1 MNQMLLRG
9 LASGAI
15 KPKGPVAAAGRA
27 AQTYSN
33 KTAEL
38 QDALV
43 NLIGRNEAANPD
55 TVRSMVGRMAGSP
68 EALAAIRVGIPA
80 AVIAAPAINFAENE
94 SYANQA
100 MDLLGM
106 GAGAYGMHKGL
117 VGRSTAGLPV
127 NRNAATAAVLGSAV
141 AGMAGSDAIQLLLG
155 GGRG

>member
-15 KPKGPVAAAGRA
+15 KPRGPVAAAGRA

-43 NLIGRNEAANPD
+43 GL
-55 TVRSMVGRMAGSP
+55 VGGNQVELGGLREKVSRMAASP
-68 EALAAIRVGIPA
+68 EALAAIRVALPA
-80 AVIAAPAINFAENE
+80 AVVAAPAINFAENE
-94 SYANQA
+94 SYANQG

-127 NRNAATAAVLGSAV
+127 NRNLATAAVVG
-141 AGMAGSDAIQLLLG
+141 AGAAGLAGSDLIQLLVG
-155 GGRG
+155 GGNN

>member
-15 KPKGPVAAAGRA
+15 KPRGPVASAGRA

-38 QDALV
+38 QDALIG
-43 NLIGRNEAANPD
+43 LIGTDGAGSGTLRTAA
-55 TVRSMVGRMAGSP
+55 SRMAASP
-68 EALAAIRVGIPA
+68 EALAAIRVALPA
-80 AVIAAPAINFAENE
+80 AVVAAPAINFAENE

-106 GAGAYGMHKGL
+106 GAGAYGMHRGL
-117 VGRSTAGLPV
+117 VGRSTASIP
-127 NRNAATAAVLGSAV
+127 RNLAVLGAGA
-141 AGMAGSDAIQLLLG
+141 AGMAGSDLIQLLVG
-155 GGRG
+155 GGSN

>member
-15 KPKGPVAAAGRA
+15 KPRGPVASAGRA

-38 QDALV
+38 QDALIG
-43 NLIGRNEAANPD
+43 LIGTDGAGSGTLRTAA
-55 TVRSMVGRMAGSP
+55 SRMAGSP
-68 EALAAIRVGIPA
+68 EALAALKYGVIPA
-80 AVIAAPAINFAENE
+80 AVVAAPAINFGENE

-106 GAGAYGMHKGL
+106 GAGAYGMHRGL
-117 VGRSTAGLPV
+117 VGRSTASIP
-127 NRNAATAAVLGSAV
+127 RNLAVLGAGA
-141 AGMAGSDAIQLLLG
+141 AGMAGSDLIQLLVG
-155 GGRG
+155 GGSN